1 MRAKIHRL
9 TSAGSGK
16 VDASD
21 YGPEQVLN
29 SEAKTGMRPISRRAY
44 KKGGKVVASSGADA
58 PQNAGKKPR
67 SGNKHLTVDALVN
80 RNLKDAN
87 EDREGKKHIGGL
99 KNGGRAK
106 AFEGSAKDEKQDK
119 KLAKKYGMSM
129 ESWEKSKMDDKHDS
143 QKSMKGL
150 KEGGR
155 TGKKLGGILK
165 DATKYGALGLGIGA
179 LAGGNPGAA
188 GALGGLAGLG
198 AHFLGKKKDGA
209 APAPAVAGKKEGGGL
224 YANIHAKRE
233 RIADGSKER
242 MRKAGSKG
250 APTEE
255 AFKKSART
263 AKAYGGNLSSLEM
276 NKGGRAKRAGGGY
289 NGPDPAASAESA
301 ARMAEQERLEREFM
315 DRMDRQEKMPPRP
328 KPKPP
333 AKRMPPPT
341 YQMPDRVPSDDY
353 SKGGRTVFDV
363 EKGSTTV
370 RNPNA
375 DYERA
380 GSYGGHQIWRSK
392 SDPKQHLV
400 VRGDNTVH
408 SMMDGDTAGVKRALR
423 DFGLDT
429 LSYKEGD
436 DERAE
441 RKAGGRT
448 KGKTNINIVIATGK
462 GQQDGQPDMPP
473 MPSPQGVPVQ
483 MPPPPPPPQAAAP
496 MPMPM
501 PMPMPPAGG
510 PGPGPAPMPR
520 KAGGRTYR
528 SYKDMDAG
536 AGSGLG
542 RSEKTEIQKHK
553 K

>member
-9 TSAGSGK
+9 TSAASGK

-99 KNGGRAK
+99 KTGGRAK

-143 QKSMKGL
+143 QQSMKGL
-150 KEGGR
+150 KKGGR
-155 TGKKLGGILK
+155 AHKNLGGILK
-165 DATKYGALGLGIGA
+165 DVAAPA
-179 LAGGNPGAA
+179 AA
-188 GALGGLAGLG
+188 GALGGLSGL
-198 AHFLGKKKDGA
+198 ASHFLGKKKDGA
-209 APAPAVAGKKEGGGL
+209 SSGPEVAGKKNGGGL

-263 AKAYGGNLSSLEM
+263 AKAHGGLTSLDGEMQTQEKVSGRVAKAYGGNLSGLEM
-276 NKGGRAKRAGGGY
+276 KKGGRAKRAGGGY

-315 DRMDRQEKMPPRP
+315 DRMDRQDKMPPKP
-328 KPKPP
+328 MPKPP
-333 AKRMPPPT
+333 AKRMPPAPYT
-341 YQMPDRVPSDDY
+341 MPDRVSSGDY
-353 SKGGRTVFDV
+353 KKGG
-363 EKGSTTV
+363 
-370 RNPNA
+370 
-375 DYERA
+375 
-380 GSYGGHQIWRSK
+380 
-392 SDPKQHLV
+392 
-400 VRGDNTVH
+400 
-408 SMMDGDTAGVKRALR
+408 
-423 DFGLDT
+423 
-429 LSYKEGD
+429 
-436 DERAE
+436 RAE

-462 GQQDGQPDMPP
+462 GQQGDQQGGQLDMPP
-473 MPSPQGVPVQ
+473 MPNPQGIPVQ
-483 MPPPPPPPQAAAP
+483 MPPPPPPQAAAP

-510 PGPGPAPMPR
+510 PGPGPMPMPR

-542 RSEKTEIQKHK
+542 RLEKTEIQKRK

>member
-9 TSAGSGK
+9 TNGESGK

-29 SEAKTGMRPISRRAY
+29 SEVKTGMRPISRRAY
-44 KKGGKVVASSGADA
+44 KKGGKVVAVSGADA
-58 PQNAGKKPR
+58 PQNAGKKQR
-67 SGNKHLTVDALVN
+67 SGSKHLTVDALVN

-99 KNGGRAK
+99 KTGGRAK
-106 AFEGSAKDEKQDK
+106 AFEGSAKDEMQDK

-150 KEGGR
+150 KKGGR
-155 TGKKLGGILK
+155 ADKSVGGVLGDAGKFMLRGGVLGAAVGNK
-165 DATKYGALGLGIGA
+165 SPLGFLG
-179 LAGGNPGAA
+179 PGAM
-188 GALGGLAGLG
+188 LA
-198 AHFLGKKKDGA
+198 AHLFGKKKDGA
-209 APAPAVAGKKEGGGL
+209 ADKAGPAVAGKKEGGGL

-263 AKAYGGNLSSLEM
+263 AKAHGGFTALNGEMQTQEKVSGRVAKQHGGNLSSLEM
-276 NKGGRAKRAGGGY
+276 NKGGRAKRANGGY
-289 NGPDPAASAESA
+289 DQMPTPAESAESDR
-301 ARMAEQERLEREFM
+301 RMMEAEPRDEM
-315 DRMDRQEKMPPRP
+315 DYMNMRGNSPPKPMP
-328 KPKPP
+328 KPKPKTP

-341 YQMPDRVPSDDY
+341 YQMPDRVPSSDY
-353 SKGGRTVFDV
+353 KKGGRT
-363 EKGSTTV
+363 
-370 RNPNA
+370 
-375 DYERA
+375 
-380 GSYGGHQIWRSK
+380 
-392 SDPKQHLV
+392 
-400 VRGDNTVH
+400 
-408 SMMDGDTAGVKRALR
+408 
-423 DFGLDT
+423 
-429 LSYKEGD
+429 
-436 DERAE
+436 E
-441 RKAGGRT
+441 RKSGGRT
-448 KGKTNINIVIATGK
+448 KGKTDINIVIATGR
-462 GQQDGQPDMPP
+462 GQQGGQPDMPP
-473 MPSPQGVPVQ
+473 MPGPQGVPVQ
-483 MPPPPPPPQAAAP
+483 MPSPPPQAAAP

-542 RSEKTEIQKHK
+542 RAEKTEIQKHK